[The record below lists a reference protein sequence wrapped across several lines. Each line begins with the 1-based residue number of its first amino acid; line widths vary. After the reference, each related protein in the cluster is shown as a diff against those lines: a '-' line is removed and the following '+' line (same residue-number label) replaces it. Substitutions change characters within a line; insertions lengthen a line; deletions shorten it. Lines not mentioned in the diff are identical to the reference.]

1 MDGRVRRYLGQ
12 RLSRRS
18 AVGTGTVLAA
28 GALGGSIA
36 AARAQEPA
44 TRAASEP
51 ATPVLSTP
59 TTSEGQ
65 GMLTDVP
72 GFLVGHATME
82 TAITG
87 CTVILCPP
95 ETVAGVEV
103 LGGWPATREM
113 AILSPL
119 SSSPYI
125 HAILFTGRSVYG
137 LAAADGVVRFI
148 EEQRGQIPQVPGAVI
163 NDLAMGATDRRP
175 GPEEGYLA
183 CQEATASLVRG
194 SVGAGT
200 GATVGKGRGADA
212 RMKGG
217 IGSASR
223 TFGDGGVVAAMAV
236 VNAVGD
242 VYGRDGGIIAGAHDA
257 NGMHIDFP
265 DFVASQPL
273 WPNEETGSN
282 TTLVAVA
289 TNARLN
295 KTQCS
300 IVAHMAQ
307 AGFPRAINPIYT
319 PWDGDTVIVASSGD
333 IPASD
338 FTIGVLAAEV
348 VADSIRDAVRQATS
362 LGGVPDLST
371 PGIRSADDPAWSME
385 PARS

>member
-1 MDGRVRRYLGQ
+1 
-12 RLSRRS
+12 
-18 AVGTGTVLAA
+18 
-28 GALGGSIA
+28 
-36 AARAQEPA
+36 
-44 TRAASEP
+44 
-51 ATPVLSTP
+51 
-59 TTSEGQ
+59 
-65 GMLTDVP
+65 MLTDVP

-82 TAITG
+82 MAITG

-95 ETVAGVEV
+95 ETAAGVEV

-148 EEQRGQIPQVPGAVI
+148 EEQRGVIPQVPGVVI
-163 NDLAMGATDRRP
+163 NDLAMGSTSRRP
-175 GPEEGYLA
+175 GPEEGYAA
-183 CQEATASLVRG
+183 CREATSTFARG

-200 GATVGKGRGADA
+200 GATVGKGRGPDA
-212 RMKGG
+212 RMKGR

-242 VYGRDGGIIAGAHDA
+242 VYDRNGKIIAGAHDS

-265 DFVASQPL
+265 DYVDGRPL
-273 WPNEETGSN
+273 WPTEETGSN

-289 TNARLN
+289 TNAALK

-307 AGFPRAINPIYT
+307 AGFPRAISPIYT
-319 PWDGDTVIVASSGD
+319 PWDGDTVIVASSGN

-348 VADSIRDAVRQATS
+348 VADSIRDSVRQATS

-371 PGIRSADDPAWSME
+371 PGTRSANDPAWSTE
-385 PARS
+385 PANS

>member
-1 MDGRVRRYLGQ
+1 
-12 RLSRRS
+12 
-18 AVGTGTVLAA
+18 
-28 GALGGSIA
+28 
-36 AARAQEPA
+36 
-44 TRAASEP
+44 
-51 ATPVLSTP
+51 
-59 TTSEGQ
+59 
-65 GMLTDVP
+65 MLTDVP
-72 GFLVGHATME
+72 GFLVGHTTME

-95 ETVAGVEV
+95 GTAAGVEV

-113 AILSPL
+113 AILSPR

-148 EEQRGQIPQVPGAVI
+148 EEQRGEIPQVPGVVI
-163 NDLAMGATDRRP
+163 NDLAMGTTSRRP

-183 CQEATASLVRG
+183 CQEAASTLARG

-223 TFGDGGVVAAMAV
+223 TFGDSGVVAAMAV

-242 VYGRDGGIIAGAHDA
+242 VYDRDGRIIAGAHDA
-257 NGMHIDFP
+257 NGMHIDFAEY
-265 DFVASQPL
+265 VASQPL

-289 TNARLN
+289 TNADLN

-319 PWDGDTVIVASSGD
+319 PWDGDTVIVASSGSV
-333 IPASD
+333 PASD
-338 FTIGVLAAEV
+338 FVVGVLAAEV

-362 LGGVPDLST
+362 LGGVPDLAT
-371 PGIRSADDPAWSME
+371 PGVRSPDDPVWSTEAAGSREAGRAIM
-385 PARS
+385 